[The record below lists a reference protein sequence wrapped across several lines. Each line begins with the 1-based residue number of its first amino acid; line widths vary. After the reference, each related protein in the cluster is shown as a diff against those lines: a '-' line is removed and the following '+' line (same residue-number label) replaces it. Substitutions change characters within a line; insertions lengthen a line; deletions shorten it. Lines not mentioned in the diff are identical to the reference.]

1 MRFEVI
7 ADSPS
12 EYDSW
17 LARQLTPGSAPASE
31 SAARGARLFN
41 DRTCVQC
48 HAVRG
53 AGPVPRV
60 GPDLTHLASRATL
73 GAGVLTNT
81 PDHLTLWLEDPQSIK
96 PGCHMPSLR
105 LDDGEAKDLAAYL
118 GGLP

>member
-7 ADSPS
+7 ADPPA
-12 EYDSW
+12 EFEAW
-17 LARQLTPGSAPASE
+17 LVRQLAPGSTPTSE
-31 SAARGARLFN
+31 AAARGARLFN

-53 AGPVPRV
+53 TGPLARV
-60 GPDLTHLASRATL
+60 APDLTHLASRTTL

-81 PDHLTLWLEDPQSIK
+81 PDHLAAWLKDPQSIK

-105 LDDGEAKDLAAYL
+105 LEDGDAKDLAAYL